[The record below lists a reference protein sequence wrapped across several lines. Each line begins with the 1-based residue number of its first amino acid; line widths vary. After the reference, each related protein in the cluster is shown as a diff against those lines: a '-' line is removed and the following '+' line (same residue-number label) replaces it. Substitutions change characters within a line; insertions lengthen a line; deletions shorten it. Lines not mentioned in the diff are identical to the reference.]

1 MTAVSDEEDAPDSQ
15 TLLELP
21 PQRGDRPD
29 GVLAGDP
36 MDDAPWLED
45 VSWTDNSTPDP
56 TLVSACGTDADPEH
70 FEDLLDPDLFDLE
83 AATSSGSSQDIDM
96 PQSDCEDE
104 HDLPSLESLLH
115 RNPTHA
121 NPKPHDTPAHEKPT
135 ESTLQIQGWVEV
147 QGPDGTP
154 VLQELPDHE
163 PDTPAPRT
171 GDTREGQSR
180 GNGISST

>member
-21 PQRGDRPD
+21 PQRGD